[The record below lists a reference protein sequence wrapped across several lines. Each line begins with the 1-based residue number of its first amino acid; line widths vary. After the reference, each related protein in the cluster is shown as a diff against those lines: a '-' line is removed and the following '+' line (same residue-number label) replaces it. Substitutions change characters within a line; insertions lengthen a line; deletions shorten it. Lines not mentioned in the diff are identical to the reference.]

1 MWVRWRS
8 SAGPT
13 IGKSELENTTCIQIT
28 PGLPHSAPWIY
39 THRPFHPPKPTP
51 ASPTAACGIRF
62 CSDKLTPQRN
72 RNCRGSCTGKWKES
86 KRGWG
91 TENAES
97 LFCQI
102 SLFPP
107 KRGDRRYEEAGIKD
121 SSHIVLRGVV
131 DIPSLLSA
139 QFSSVAQSCP
149 TLCDAMNRSTPGL
162 PVHRQLPVTQTHAH
176 RVGDAIQPSHPLSS
190 PSPPAP

>member
-28 PGLPHSAPWIY
+28 PGLPHSGPWIY
-39 THRPFHPPKPTP
+39 THRPLHPPKPTP
-51 ASPTAACGIRF
+51 ASPTAACRVRF
-62 CSDKLTPQRN
+62 CSDKLTPRRN
-72 RNCRGSCTGKWKES
+72 RNCHGSYIGKWKES
-86 KRGWG
+86 KWGWEA
-91 TENAES
+91 ENAES

-102 SLFPP
+102 PLFPP
-107 KRGDRRYEEAGIKD
+107 KRGAGRYEEAGIED

-131 DIPSLLSA
+131 DIPYLLPV
-139 QFSSVAQSCP
+139 QFSSVAQTCL
-149 TLCDAMNRSTPGL
+149 TLCDPLNRSTPDL
-162 PVHRQLPVTQTHAH
+162 PVHHQLPVTQTHAH